1 MKGYM
6 MKFINIDNYNI
17 EYPSEYKS
25 TRKPKYTKDD
35 SSFINKEGIC
45 YTDIIGNT
53 YSYQDLYDILMN
65 ETATEKLYQE
75 LCGKSPEETLND
87 SWLFKKCNRC
97 GNWMTISDSLFSRRK
112 HYCMRC
118 TPLLTKGKIKLN
130 LDPYC
135 DDRKFFRKKS
145 IQFKPNCITTVIGC
159 NGSGKST
166 LLLEIKEYLRTRGTP
181 YLSFDNLGE
190 EGGEKNS
197 SNMLQSAIG
206 GIKLDNSVCN
216 LEHSVF
222 NFFCASE
229 GEKIREAIITFSSNI
244 ISSINKYSGYGEFW
258 ILFDALDSGLS
269 VDVIDE
275 IKNELFLR
283 LIQEVSHAIDLYLI
297 VSSNSYEISEET
309 ECFSIE
315 KMKYQNIKS
324 YKKFKDLILSS
335 RRYKVTRDHVF
346 EIKSEIYER
355 PYTFN
360 FNENQIDFY
369 NNHHGKL
376 EKSINE
382 DVAEMNCGSDILTLR
397 INMNNNT
404 RSHKFYLNGK
414 SCKVHYD
421 SYDIHIN
428 KLEEAM
434 HDYLCD
440 VIFHRENKG

>member
-1 MKGYM
+1 M
-6 MKFINIDNYNI
+6 MEFINIGNYNSI
-17 EYPSEYKS
+17 EYPLEYKS
-25 TRKPKYTKDD
+25 ERKQKYTKDD

-45 YTDIIGNT
+45 YTDNSGKVYT
-53 YSYQDLYDILMN
+53 YSDLYNILMDEN
-65 ETATEKLYQE
+65 AVKQLYE
-75 LCGKSPEETLND
+75 DLCGKSPEKTLND
-87 SWLFKKCNRC
+87 SWFFKKCNRC
-97 GNWMTISDSLFSRRK
+97 GNWMMVSDSLFSRRK
-112 HYCMRC
+112 HHCMRC
-118 TPLLTKGKIKLN
+118 TPLLTKGKIVLN
-130 LDPYC
+130 LDPYD

-181 YLSFDNLGE
+181 YISFNNLGE

-197 SNMLQSAIG
+197 SNMLQAAVG
-206 GIKLDNSVCN
+206 GIKLDNPVCS

-229 GEKIREAIITFSSNI
+229 GEKIREAVITFASNI

-275 IKNELFLR
+275 IKNELFSR
-283 LIQEVSHAIDLYLI
+283 LIQEVSPAINLYLI
-297 VSSNSYEISEET
+297 VSSNSYEISEGT

-315 KMKYQNIKS
+315 KMKYVNIKS
-324 YKKFKDLILSS
+324 YKRFKDLILSS
-335 RRYKVTRDHVF
+335 RRYKAVRDQIF
-346 EIKSEIYER
+346 KIKSEINER

-360 FNENQIDFY
+360 FNEDLINFY
-369 NNHHGKL
+369 NDHHGKL
-376 EKSINE
+376 DKSINE
-382 DVAEMNCGSDILTLR
+382 DVAVMNCGSDTLTLR

-404 RSHKFYLNGK
+404 KNYKFYLNGK
-414 SCKVHYD
+414 SCKVYYD

-428 KLEEAM
+428 KLEESM
-434 HDYLCD
+434 HESLCD
-440 VIFHRENKG
+440 VIFHRENRGK